1 MGMTGFKAG
10 GVPRRAG
17 PASRAGYRRRGEKIV
32 QRAGIAS
39 SQGAVEAAARLVGDA
54 AARGGEQEI
63 IAGNTLRVYR
73 RHYSCAARRIG
84 EMFPEVDVDALIQE
98 VDDTL
103 EGRRGKPSPERTSAN
118 KIKDPTISEVHAICA
133 ALKNRV
139 LKRGDQLDLALLLYL
154 LVAPRIG
161 WRPVEMTRAWMDGDT
176 LYIPTAKQRGAP
188 TVRTRSL
195 KQFAPVLK
203 QALWILLALVP
214 RGLDDRQFELW
225 RNRLAG
231 RLAYLSAK
239 LKRRLSL
246 YFARH
251 IGIATW
257 KKAGLDPATIARL
270 AGHVSLDA
278 HRQHYARAAAGFDR
292 DVHLVDETD
301 CRVPQSPSDLDRT
314 KQQQTAEA
322 FEKIR
327 KSVGS
332 RLAAGDYEAVAIR
345 RRLAGLPE
353 PGAPAGAST
362 GVEIVEVP
370 PETAKG
376 QSPAPVRGS
385 QYKPGAVTPKRA
397 GEPTQ
402 GSGPQVLPQGPVS
415 SAIPEPG
422 ADPYASDDP
431 GVGSKE
437 DIDNRDPG
445 SGNDDQEPTG
455 PPMMKR

>member
-1 MGMTGFKAG
+1 MGMSGFKAG

-17 PASRAGYRRRGEKIV
+17 STSRAAYRRRGEKIV

-39 SQGAVEAAARLVGDA
+39 SRGGVDAAARLVGDA

-63 IAGNTLRVYR
+63 IAGNTLRVFR
-73 RHYSCAARRIG
+73 RQYSCAAQRIG

-98 VDDTL
+98 VDDAL
-103 EGRRGKPSPERTSAN
+103 EGRRGKPSPKRTSAN

-133 ALKNRV
+133 ALKTRI

-154 LVAPRIG
+154 VVAPRIG
-161 WRPVEMTRAWMDGDT
+161 WRPVEMTRAWIDGDT

-188 TVRTRSL
+188 AVRTRSL
-195 KQFAPVLK
+195 KRFAPVLK

-231 RLAYLSAK
+231 RLAYLSAR

-270 AGHVSLDA
+270 AGHLSLDA

-292 DVHLVDETD
+292 DVHLVDD
-301 CRVPQSPSDLDRT
+301 ADRRLPQSPSDLDRA
-314 KQQQTAEA
+314 KQQQTAET
-322 FEKIR
+322 FEAIR
-327 KSVGS
+327 KSVAS

-353 PGAPAGAST
+353 PGADAGSDAGSARH
-362 GVEIVEVP
+362 VVA
-370 PETAKG
+370 PETANDRSRAPAREYGGKAG
-376 QSPAPVRGS
+376 EVTLDQAGDPDHGPAPQGM
-385 QYKPGAVTPKRA
+385 P
-397 GEPTQ
+397 Q
-402 GSGPQVLPQGPVS
+402 GSVS
-415 SAIPEPG
+415 AGFPETG
-422 ADPYASDDP
+422 AKPRAPDDSGASF
-431 GVGSKE
+431 KE
-437 DIDNRDPG
+437 DSDSRNLG
-445 SGNDDQEPTG
+445 SEEDGQEPTG
-455 PPMMKR
+455 PPMRR